1 MLKSLKELF
10 SNINADKIQKKLNE
24 YNIEVPENY
33 QFSEINIVIGPN
45 GSGKTRFLKAVKEL
59 YGLHGENVIYGYFPA
74 LSDHKISAEECG
86 GELPE
91 WTLYEAMINEDVS
104 FSDFFKEIERQNE
117 GFIPALL
124 IYQSKRQKKLGEE
137 TLQIVYESFR
147 ALTGKKLTR
156 QGEQLLV
163 SRPDG
168 SQGLF
173 SDVLKVLSPGE
184 LMLFYMSIF
193 LAIQQNGKKN
203 KVIIL
208 DEPES
213 HLHPKALLSFIT
225 LLQKTSDFKEIWIAT
240 HSLFLVP
247 KFPFETITYIC
258 DSAIQ
263 SRTSQIYQ
271 NIFSE
276 ILGDE
281 DGEIR
286 TFFSSLAQWQYCEF
300 MAECF
305 TDPTVIDTVNVQ
317 DEQVQLFIDCLKQ
330 HKPYRILDCGGGSGR
345 LGLSLKVAQNGEM
358 KDICYEIYDRNPT
371 YKGEEFAVYT
381 DLEKIKGPYDCVVMM
396 NFLHEVEPK
405 EWVNLFCEVH
415 NLMKATGHLVFVEVA
430 ALRQGEMPNKSG
442 YFVLGKEELEILFGC
457 PQQLEEIRHKEKQK
471 SCCILIPREKLT
483 MVTVSSVKTAIWH
496 LRRRMLNE
504 IKVFRKKESK
514 GNIDDRSGRHFAFL
528 TQQYINAELFS
539 KTYDAVERKEKV
551 FQQRQSKEMTERKR
565 RMEEMLEE
573 VYS

>member
-10 SNINADKIQKKLNE
+10 SDINADEIQKKLNE

-59 YGLHGENVIYGYFPA
+59 YDLNGEKVVYGYFPA
-74 LSDHKISAEECG
+74 LLDHKISAEECG

-91 WTLYEAMINEDVS
+91 WTIYEALINEDVS

-117 GFIPALL
+117 GFISALL
-124 IYQSKRQKKLGEE
+124 IYQSKQQKKLGEE

-147 ALTGKKLTR
+147 ALTGKALIR
-156 QGEQLLV
+156 QGEQLFV
-163 SRPDG
+163 SRQDG
-168 SQGLF
+168 SQELL

-258 DSAIQ
+258 NSAIQ
-263 SRTSQIYQ
+263 SRTSQIYR

-281 DGEIR
+281 GGEIR
-286 TFFSSLAQWQYCEF
+286 MFFSSLEQWQYCEF

-305 TDPTVIDTVNVQ
+305 TDPTVIDTVNAQ

-345 LGLSLKVAQNGEM
+345 LGLSLKAAQNGEM

-371 YKGEEFAVYT
+371 YKGKEFAVYT
-381 DLEKIKGPYDCVVMM
+381 DLKKIKEPYDCIVMM

-405 EWVNLFCEVH
+405 EWVNLLREVH
-415 NLMKATGHLVFVEVA
+415 KLMKATGHLVFVEVA

-442 YFVLGKEELEILFGC
+442 YFVLGKEELEILFDC
-457 PQQLEEIRHKEKQK
+457 PQGLEEIRHKEKQK
-471 SCCILIPREKLT
+471 SCCVLIPGERLAVVNDDLIKA
-483 MVTVSSVKTAIWH
+483 AIRH
-496 LRRRMLNE
+496 LRQRMLND
-504 IKVFRKKESK
+504 IIMFRKKESK
-514 GNIDDRSGRHFAFL
+514 GEIDDRRGRHFAFL

-539 KTYDAVERKEKV
+539 EAYDAEVRRT
-551 FQQRQSKEMTERKR
+551 RQLEEMMERKR
-565 RMEEMLEE
+565 RKTEKLLLAD
-573 VYS
+573 S